1 MPLWS
6 STEEA
11 WLSSRVLH
19 SLDEANISN
28 ASPGRGGGAAGNG
41 LIWCVVVVVRE
52 MLTLGSTVEPSR
64 SAATAAMAGRLPP
77 PPPSRTISSWQ
88 AAIAVL
94 AHDDLDEFI
103 SVSSSLILLW
113 PSCCWT
119 FMGGMDDEVSRKLP
133 QLLHWNPRFG
143 IISRELSGGITGE
156 GWLL

>member
-6 STEEA
+6 SIEEA

-19 SLDEANISN
+19 NLDEASISN
-28 ASPGRGGGAAGNG
+28 ASLGRGGGAARNG
-41 LIWCVVVVVRE
+41 LWCVVRE
-52 MLTLGSTVEPSR
+52 MLTLGSTVAPSR
-64 SAATAAMAGRLPP
+64 SAATAMEGRPS
-77 PPPSRTISSWQ
+77 PPSRTTSWQ

-113 PSCCWT
+113 PSCCWP

-133 QLLHWNPRFG
+133 PQLLHWNPRSC
-143 IISRELSGGITGE
+143 IISRELSWGGITGE
-156 GWLL
+156 GWLWL